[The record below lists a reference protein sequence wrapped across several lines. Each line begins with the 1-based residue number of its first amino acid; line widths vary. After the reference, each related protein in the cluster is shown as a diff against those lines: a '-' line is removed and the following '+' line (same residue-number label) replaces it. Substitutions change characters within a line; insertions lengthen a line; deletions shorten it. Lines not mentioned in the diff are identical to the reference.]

1 MEANATHVA
10 VLMAVKNGSVYLPE
24 QIDSIINQQDCQITL
39 FISDDCSSDGS
50 MELLQQYEKNVSN
63 IKLLPK
69 TDAMG
74 SAALNF
80 YRLIVDVK
88 TDDFDYIAF
97 SDQDD
102 IWLPNKLSRH
112 IQLAREHS
120 ADGVSSNVT
129 AFWPNGR
136 KQLLNK
142 AQPQRELDY
151 LFESAG
157 PGCTFLMTP
166 RLISKVRE
174 HLLQENSLAKTVAL
188 HDWLTYAI
196 CRASG
201 WRWII
206 DFQSSVHYRQHQ
218 SNVLGANVGLHA
230 KWSRILR
237 LKEQWYR
244 SEIIKV
250 TSIINTIAPNSEASK
265 LIAMLE
271 NKTGKNR
278 LKLLGILPRARR
290 KTADRWLLAGAILF
304 GLF

>member
-265 LIAMLE
+265 LIAMLK